1 MKVLVYV
8 DEIKKWVQISSDE
21 ILDVTKNLSDLKDK
35 DAAISNLG
43 LYDKFIS
50 KEALESG
57 FLPDVFT
64 PDNIITDSKH
74 QFVTDEEKNNWNNK
88 LNNPIPMQYKLANNQ
103 IGYDSANSKFYIGI
117 NNQNVLLGGSSAFDN
132 IKIVDGFFSGN
143 SQPTVIRNNKFN
155 SEGQLI
161 MPLFV
166 DVQCVEYTAGDLG
179 EISVSYT
186 SDTIKIYNTGS
197 FTGAFQC
204 LIVYPLGSI
213 NE

>member
-57 FLPDVFT
+57 FLPDVFI

-74 QFVTDEEKNNWNNK
+74 QFATDEEKNNWNNK
-88 LNNPIPMQYKLANNQ
+88 LNNPIPMQDKLANNQ

>member
-64 PDNIITDSKH
+64 PGNIITDSKH
-74 QFVTDEEKNNWNNK
+74 QFATDEEKNNWNNK
-88 LNNPIPMQYKLANNQ
+88 LNNPIPMQDKLANNQ